1 MAKGV
6 MAVSQTVR
14 EIPGPILIVED
25 QALIRRA
32 WVEWVVESGR
42 TAVEAATADEALGA
56 VAQHRPSVA
65 ICDVSLGSGKSGVWL
80 GGQLTVGPNP
90 MQVIYATSHDMLPV
104 DATLREGVSGYLLK
118 PFDKRKLYA
127 ALDVA
132 ESELL
137 ARRRRASAELA
148 VRTEMAKRRAHL
160 YSRIDGLEAWERT
173 DATTIVARLCPLG
186 VPMREA
192 FVSAF
197 ANRCGARLGL
207 TMGERLD
214 LMRAVELR
222 NIGKLVMPAFLLE
235 ADRPLT
241 SDERKTLATYV
252 SEGEAVVARCGLA
265 TAAAWIG
272 AMGEPSG
279 WLSLDASPSSDG
291 HGPGLT
297 RVIAVF
303 LAMTEARPYREPLS
317 ILDAVEQLR
326 RGAGSLY
333 HPAAVEA
340 LVSALAAQPL

>member
-1 MAKGV
+1 

-25 QALIRRA
+25 QATIRRA
-32 WVEWVVESGR
+32 LVKWVVESGR
-42 TAVEAATADEALGA
+42 LAVEAATADEAINA
-56 VAQHRPSVA
+56 VAQHRPTVA
-65 ICDVSLGSGKSGVWL
+65 ICDVSLGAGKSGVWL
-80 GGQLTVGPNP
+80 GGQLTAGPNP

-148 VRTEMAKRRAHL
+148 VRTEMAKRRAYL

-173 DATTIVARLCPLG
+173 DATTIVARLG
-186 VPMREA
+186 M
-192 FVSAF
+192 
-197 ANRCGARLGL
+197 
-207 TMGERLD
+207 TMGEQLD

-252 SEGEAVVARCGLA
+252 SEGEAPWRGVDLPPPPPGSAPWASRPDGCRWMRRPRLA
-265 TAAAWIG
+265 
-272 AMGEPSG
+272 AMG
-279 WLSLDASPSSDG
+279 
-291 HGPGLT
+291 
-297 RVIAVF
+297 
-303 LAMTEARPYREPLS
+303 
-317 ILDAVEQLR
+317 
-326 RGAGSLY
+326 
-333 HPAAVEA
+333 PA
-340 LVSALAAQPL
+340 